1 MSPFGSKHPI
11 SETSWRRGAAVAF
24 LVLVVTFGV
33 LLERA
38 EDQTDKVDK
47 RVAKVESPCLK
58 YGAKSRQ
65 CEKAFEAAVS
75 TITHP
80 QACAIE
86 RKAGTLRAIRELADA
101 VNVTF
106 TEPCAGARL
115 AQERQRGNER
125 EATARENGSHEGGAP
140 ASSGSGEAP
149 TPGKGD
155 SGKPAAPPKPDGPR
169 HHPTKAPPKGGGGA
183 TDGASQ
189 PNASSV
195 PNQSPAAPVLN
206 PAGKEVPVDPPG
218 LLEETG
224 AALGTTLDK
233 AGGVVEKAGGAV
245 NEAGC
250 TVTGRC

>member
-1 MSPFGSKHPI
+1 MSPLGPRHPI

-24 LVLVVTFGV
+24 FVLVVAFGV

-38 EDQTDKVDK
+38 EDKTAKVDK

-58 YGAKSRQ
+58 YGPDSDE
-65 CEKAFEAAVS
+65 CEEAFSAAVS

-125 EATARENGSHEGGAP
+125 EATAKENGS
-140 ASSGSGEAP
+140 
-149 TPGKGD
+149 D
-155 SGKPAAPPKPDGPR
+155 
-169 HHPTKAPPKGGGGA
+169 GGGA
-183 TDGASQ
+183 TDSPSSDDAPSVPDQSSGDGDAPVSQ
-189 PNASSV
+189 DPGSDPAPAPPKGDNAAPTPSPTASSPPSSPSSGGSTV
-195 PNQSPAAPVLN
+195 TNPPPAASPP
-206 PAGKEVPVDPPG
+206 PAPEPAPDPPG
-218 LLEETG
+218 LIQSTVDRVDDAITPTVCAVSEL
-224 AALGTTLDK
+224 LRGT
-233 AGGVVEKAGGAV
+233 
-245 NEAGC
+245 C
-250 TVTGRC
+250 P